1 MVILIIHVY
10 DNFTMVNNRNK
21 GRNFLLTINERSLEF
36 YQDIIT
42 YLTGLSQ
49 FQYLLCTEHI
59 GSSNKHYHVYVQYNN
74 TKKLTPVY
82 LHGAHFDPCYGS
94 AQQNINY
101 CWARDAKHQSEGV
114 TAILIDEI
122 GEPKKKGGA
131 WSVGVLK
138 DMEEPDE
145 LPATYYNIFQK
156 IKNKR
161 KSDEAFYEML
171 EMVEKDS
178 LRPVEVVYFIG
189 KPGCGKTYNAYK
201 YALSRYQKNEIT
213 KVTIQNNFFEFVG
226 SDKDKC
232 LVIEEFRP
240 SQLHPSS
247 LLQFTDKYGYSCP
260 IKGGYKYVKPEMI
273 IISSIIHPARLY
285 REEKDELNEQFTR
298 RISHLFE
305 VTSNHSYFEVSLTT
319 SEFYYCNNVINSY
332 INTENL
338 NNSTISINDDNEHV
352 VLN

>member
-1 MVILIIHVY
+1 MVLER
-10 DNFTMVNNRNK
+10 NNK
-21 GRNFLLTINERSLEF
+21 GRNFILTLNEATLEY
-36 YQDIIT
+36 YQDVLN
-42 YLTGLSQ
+42 YLTGLSG
-49 FQYLLCTEHI
+49 FIYLLCTEHI
-59 GSSNKHYHVYVQYNN
+59 GSSRKHYHIYVQYEN
-74 TKKLTPVY
+74 TKKLTVSR
-82 LHGAHFDPCYGS
+82 LHGAHFDPCFGS

-101 CWARDAKHQSEGV
+101 CWAKDAKHVREGV

-122 GEPKKKGGA
+122 GEPKLKGGS
-131 WSVGVLK
+131 WSVKVLK
-138 DMEEPDE
+138 EMDSPDE

-156 IKNKR
+156 INNKR

-171 EMVEKDS
+171 DMVERDS
-178 LRPVEVVYFIG
+178 LRPIEVVYFIG

-201 YALSRYQKNEIT
+201 YALSKFDKTEIT

-285 REEKDELNEQFTR
+285 REEKEELNEQFTR
-298 RISHLFE
+298 RITHLFE
-305 VTSNHSYFEVSLTT
+305 VTSNHSYFEVNLTT

-338 NNSTISINDDNEHV
+338 NNSTISISNDDEHV